1 MAERK
6 RYYWL
11 KLKKDF
17 FTSKRMKKLRKIA
30 GGDTY
35 TIIYLKMMLA
45 TMQDDGAI
53 YYEGVEDTLADE
65 IALDLDEDRDNVE
78 VVLQFLKA
86 NDLLVK
92 LEDDAFK
99 LTEVDELVGK
109 ECSST
114 ERMRRL
120 RAKKK
125 AHNIEQ
131 QINNKIVNIDDKA
144 SHCDA
149 DVTQCDTDV
158 TQPLRMSDVEIE
170 KEIEKEIDIDI
181 DTDKE
186 IERDTESNH
195 NRLLAESRNQ
205 TESDNPLINTPK
217 QTRTNYQEIVD
228 LFHQTCKSYP
238 VLKSLTES
246 RKKAIKA
253 RLNKYSIDDIQTVFN
268 KAEASDFMKGSNNR
282 NWMANFDWMLKESN
296 FVKILEG
303 KYDNWEAK
311 EKNTVFSK
319 NKSTQDMSKEE
330 YLKLWENI

>member
-6 RYYWL
+6 KYYWL
-11 KLKKDF
+11 QLKRDF
-17 FTSKRMKKLRKIA
+17 FKRHDIQ
-30 GGDTY
+30 
-35 TIIYLKMMLA
+35 IIESMPNGKDYILFYLKLLCESVNHEGNLRFSDQIPYNEQMLSTITNTNVDVVRSAIKIFSELGMMEV
-45 TMQDDGAI
+45 MDDGTYFMREVQKMIGTAKQ
-53 YYEGVEDTLADE
+53 DE
-65 IALDLDEDRDNVE
+65 KTRE
-78 VVLQFLKA
+78 
-86 NDLLVK
+86 
-92 LEDDAFK
+92 
-99 LTEVDELVGK
+99 
-109 ECSST
+109 ST
-114 ERMRRL
+114 RL
-120 RAKKK
+120 RVQAYRERKKQGLLEE
-125 AHNIEQ
+125 NRYS
-131 QINNKIVNIDDKA
+131 N
-144 SHCDA
+144 
-149 DVTQCDTDV
+149 VTCNG
-158 TQPLRMSDVEIE
+158 EIE
-170 KEIEKEIDIDI
+170 KDIEKDIDTDK

-217 QTRTNYQEIVD
+217 QIRTNYQEIVD

>member
-6 RYYWL
+6 RFYWL
-11 KLKKDF
+11 QLKRDF
-17 FTSKRMKKLRKIA
+17 FKRHDIQ
-30 GGDTY
+30 
-35 TIIYLKMMLA
+35 IIESMPNGKDYILFYLKLLCESVDHEGNLRFSDQIPYNEQMLSTITNTNVDVVRNAIKIFSELGMMEI
-45 TMQDDGAI
+45 MDDGTYFMREVQKMIGTAKQ
-53 YYEGVEDTLADE
+53 DE
-65 IALDLDEDRDNVE
+65 KTRE
-78 VVLQFLKA
+78 
-86 NDLLVK
+86 
-92 LEDDAFK
+92 
-99 LTEVDELVGK
+99 
-109 ECSST
+109 ST
-114 ERMRRL
+114 RL
-120 RAKKK
+120 RVQAYRERKKQGLLEE
-125 AHNIEQ
+125 NRYS
-131 QINNKIVNIDDKA
+131 N
-144 SHCDA
+144 
-149 DVTQCDTDV
+149 VTCNG
-158 TQPLRMSDVEIE
+158 EIE
-170 KEIEKEIDIDI
+170 KDIEKDI
-181 DTDKE
+181 DTDLEKE

-195 NRLLAESRNQ
+195 NRLLKESRNQ

-311 EKNTVFSK
+311 EKNTVFNK